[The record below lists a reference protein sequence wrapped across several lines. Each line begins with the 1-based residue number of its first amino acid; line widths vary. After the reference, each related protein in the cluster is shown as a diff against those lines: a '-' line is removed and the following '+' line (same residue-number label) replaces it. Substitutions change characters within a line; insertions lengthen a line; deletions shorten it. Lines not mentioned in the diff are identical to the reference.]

1 MSVDD
6 GVRLL
11 AREHRLQVVDLDRHP
26 FDPTVADLLPER
38 LALTYSAVPV
48 GRRYGAPVVAVADPS
63 DLVAMDSLRASL
75 GRDFLPVVASR
86 EQIERRIAW
95 LYRGERTPGP
105 DTGAAATPTAPDP
118 VTAAL
123 SEALQRPAEL
133 RVPEG
138 PPAPPA
144 PPRPLPGPGVA
155 GPGVAGSG
163 GPAPVAPASAVGV
176 PVGRGPA
183 GTGSGGPG
191 PAGLGLVGAAPLP
204 PPPPGTD
211 QGVDPPP
218 GEPPGIEEDL
228 TELPALARA
237 LVTSGRVPL
246 SAMRDALYE
255 QSRTGESLARCLAR
269 LGLVSESDLLWG
281 VAHELG
287 LEFVDLDVFGVD
299 LAQAVRLPES
309 TARYHGVLVV
319 QVRDGV
325 PVVATSNPT
334 NVLAADDLRTL
345 LGRQFTMVVATRS
358 QIATYTDRAYSQG
371 ISAAE
376 AASSAADQ
384 MGTQVGE
391 DLETLQV
398 VAEDA
403 PVVRYVNLLVLQA
416 LNERASD
423 IHVEPTA
430 EHLRIRY
437 RIDGVLHD
445 MAPAPKSIAPA
456 VTTRLKVMAEL
467 DIAEHRLPQ
476 DGRISLHVGN
486 RTVDLRIAT
495 LPTIHGEKIVMRVLD
510 KSNVV
515 LNFDELGF
523 DEQLLARYREI
534 YTKPYGTILVT
545 GPTGSGKTT
554 TLYATLSVLNSPEKN
569 IITVED
575 PVELR
580 IPGINQVQLNV
591 KAGLTF
597 ASALRSILRADPDV
611 VLVGE
616 VRDRETAMI
625 SVEAA
630 LTGHLVLAT
639 LHTNDAA
646 STPMRL
652 VEMGVEP
659 YLVGSA
665 ASAIVAQ
672 RLARRLC
679 RHCREPFEPSE
690 AELASMGWDP
700 ATVLGASSSP
710 TLFRAKGCGACAH
723 TGYRGRRA
731 LAELLVV
738 TEEVEQMIVAGAPAE
753 QIHRLAV
760 EQGMVPLRENGLRRA
775 LEGETTLEEVLR
787 VVA

>member
-26 FDPTVADLLPER
+26 VDPTVAELLPER
-38 LALTYSAVPV
+38 LAQAYAAVPV
-48 GRRYGAPVVAVADPS
+48 GRRYGAPVVAVADPG

-86 EQIERRIAW
+86 EQIERFIDR
-95 LYRGERTPGP
+95 LYHGAPGP
-105 DTGAAATPTAPDP
+105 LAAPGDPDQGPPTDP

-123 SEALQRPAEL
+123 VEALQQPARRLPPVPPGLAEPSPTPLPAE
-133 RVPEG
+133 P
-138 PPAPPA
+138 
-144 PPRPLPGPGVA
+144 
-155 GPGVAGSG
+155 
-163 GPAPVAPASAVGV
+163 PASA
-176 PVGRGPA
+176 PPPA
-183 GTGSGGPG
+183 M
-191 PAGLGLVGAAPLP
+191 P
-204 PPPPGTD
+204 PPPLARAPE
-211 QGVDPPP
+211 GVPPP
-218 GEPPGIEEDL
+218 AGIVGGTGLEDDLASFPP
-228 TELPALARA
+228 LARA
-237 LVTSGRVPL
+237 LVESGRVPL
-246 SAMRDALYE
+246 AAMRDALYE
-255 QSRTGESLARCLAR
+255 QTRSGESLARCLAR
-269 LGLVSESDLLWG
+269 LGLVSEADLLWG

-299 LAQAVRLPES
+299 LTQALRLPET
-309 TARYHGVLVV
+309 TARHHGVLVV
-319 QVRDGV
+319 QDRDGV

-334 NVLAADDLRTL
+334 NVLAADDLRTV
-345 LGRQFTMVVATRS
+345 LGKRFVMVVATRT
-358 QIATYTDRAYSQG
+358 QIATYLDRAYSQG

-384 MGTQVGE
+384 MGVPVSE

-430 EHLRIRY
+430 GQLRIRY

-476 DGRISLHVGN
+476 DGRISLNVGN

-515 LNFDELGF
+515 LSFDELGF
-523 DEQLLARYREI
+523 DEDLLARYREI
-534 YTKPYGTILVT
+534 YTKPYGTVLVT

-597 ASALRSILRADPDV
+597 AAALRSILRADPDI

-616 VRDRETAMI
+616 VRDKETAMI

-679 RHCREPFEPSE
+679 RHCREPFEPTE
-690 AELASMGWDP
+690 AEVAALGWDP
-700 ATVLGASSSP
+700 AQVFASSSVP
-710 TLFRAKGCGACAH
+710 TLYRAKGCGACAH

-760 EQGMVPLRENGLRRA
+760 EQGMVPLREHGLRRA